1 MAGRRGRSQ
10 SHTFAVETP
19 PAKAPIPSVAAM
31 VNDASGAT
39 QGDLRLQPDMIPKLQ
54 KAFTEALAQLE
65 PAIQQALGDGKIT
78 APVMAD
84 PASKDFADA
93 FNAEAGGSATQALQQ
108 YQQRLHGVVAQ
119 LGAIQQAYDKNESD
133 TATML
138 SRQLES

>member
-1 MAGRRGRSQ
+1 M
-10 SHTFAVETP
+10 P
-19 PAKAPIPSVAAM
+19 PSAAPAPTVAAM

-65 PAIQQALGDGKIT
+65 HAIQRALSDGKIN
-78 APVMAD
+78 APSMAD
-84 PASKDFADA
+84 SASQDFASA

-108 YQQRLHGVVAQ
+108 YQQRLHGVVTQ
-119 LGAIQQAYDKNESD
+119 LGAIQRAYDKNETD
-133 TATML
+133 TAATL